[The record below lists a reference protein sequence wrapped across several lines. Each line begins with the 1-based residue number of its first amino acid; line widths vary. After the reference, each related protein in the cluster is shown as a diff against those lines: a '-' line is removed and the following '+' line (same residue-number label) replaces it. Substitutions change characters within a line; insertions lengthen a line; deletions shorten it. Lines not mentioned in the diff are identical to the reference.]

1 MLQGTAKKRNS
12 ESLFCS
18 SATYILLFINYNSI
32 KKEEE
37 QFRKIFTA
45 PVTKG

>member
-1 MLQGTAKKRNS
+1 MYKNS
-12 ESLFCS
+12 ESQCCD
-18 SATYILLFINYNSI
+18 SALKLTSETNLLFINYNSI